1 MNTFST
7 LNLGNFP
14 ATTSAITIPGMT
26 FPTSGNYTVEAL
38 INGQFYLATIAS
50 TAGNPV
56 TISNAYQNDATV
68 MARIKLPSADRTNV
82 NNYLNDSAGHI
93 WFQWS
98 NVPA

>member
-14 ATTSAITIPGMT
+14 STTSAITIPGMT

-38 INGQFYLATIAS
+38 INGQFYIATIAS

-56 TISNAYQNDATV
+56 TISNAYPNDATV
-68 MARIKLPSADRTNV
+68 MVRIKLPSADRTNV
-82 NNYLNDSAGHI
+82 NNYLNDLSGHI